1 MPDISNEELV
11 QKAVI
16 TADAL
21 ASSGKLNTAQS
32 NRFIDYVIDETALK
46 DNARIIRFRNEDL
59 DIDKIGVG
67 TRLAVPKS
75 EARDPGIRR
84 GVTTSKITLTP
95 KEIMVPFEIGDT
107 FREIN
112 IEGDSIEN
120 HIISMM
126 ARQAAND
133 IEELYING
141 NTLGP
146 AEIEGNIVPGGSDT
160 QYVKDSYL
168 ALFDGWLKLLDSA
181 NIVDAEGANIGLSV
195 LGKTFRAMPTKFRR
209 ILKDMRYYMAPDLEQ
224 IYYEK
229 LSTRAT
235 SLGDS
240 VAGGMGHRPF
250 GIPIVGVPLL
260 DFLPSITEHIA
271 LGDNAAGAVAL
282 ANAPVQ
288 NVIVTPIT
296 LDDTPTTPYVED
308 TAYTVDEANGTIT
321 PADGGGIESTTV
333 KVTYDANPQILL
345 THMNNFIVGI
355 GRDVRIEKDRDIFKG
370 VNQYAITLKVAVQ
383 IEELT
388 AAVKTRN
395 VGQGV

>member
-46 DNARIIRFRNEDL
+46 DNARIIRFRNESL

-67 TRLAVPKS
+67 ARLAVPKS

-146 AEIEGNIVPGGSDT
+146 AEIEGNIVPGGSAT
-160 QYVKDSYL
+160 QYIKDSYL

-195 LGKTFRAMPTKFRR
+195 LGRTFRAMPTKYRR
-209 ILKDMRYYMAPDLEQ
+209 ILKDMRFYMAPDLEQ

-260 DFLPSITEHIA
+260 DFLPSITEHHTFTV
-271 LGDNAAGAVAL
+271 GSTYSL

-288 NVIVTPIT
+288 NVVITPAT

-308 TAYTVDEANGTIT
+308 SAYTLNEATGLIT
-321 PADGGGIESTTV
+321 DIGNALGAAKI
-333 KVTYDANPQILL
+333 TYDANPQILL
-345 THMNNFIVGI
+345 THMNNLIVGI

>member
-46 DNARIIRFRNEDL
+46 DNARIIRFRNESL

-67 TRLAVPKS
+67 ARLAVPKS

-95 KEIMVPFEIGDT
+95 KEIMVSFEIGDT

-146 AEIEGNIVPGGSDT
+146 AEIEGNIVPGGSAT
-160 QYVKDSYL
+160 QYIKDSYL

-195 LGKTFRAMPTKFRR
+195 LGKTFRAMPTKYRR
-209 ILKDMRYYMAPDLEQ
+209 ILKDMRFYMAPDLEQ

-260 DFLPSITEHIA
+260 DFLPSITEHHTFTV
-271 LGDNAAGAVAL
+271 GSTYSL

-288 NVIVTPIT
+288 NVVITPAT

-308 TAYTVDEANGTIT
+308 TAYTLNEATGLIT
-321 PADGGGIESTTV
+321 DIGNALGAAKI
-333 KVTYDANPQILL
+333 TYDANPEILL
-345 THMNNFIVGI
+345 THMNNLIVGI

>member
-46 DNARIIRFRNEDL
+46 DNARIIRFRNESL

-67 TRLAVPKS
+67 ARLAVPKS

-146 AEIEGNIVPGGSDT
+146 AEIEGNIVPGGSAT
-160 QYVKDSYL
+160 QYIKDSYL

-195 LGKTFRAMPTKFRR
+195 LGKTFRAMPTKYRR
-209 ILKDMRYYMAPDLEQ
+209 ILKDMRFYMAPDLEQ

-260 DFLPSITEHIA
+260 DFLPSITEHHTFTV
-271 LGDNAAGAVAL
+271 GSTYSL

-288 NVIVTPIT
+288 NVVITPAT

-308 TAYTVDEANGTIT
+308 TAYTLNEATGLIT
-321 PADGGGIESTTV
+321 DIGNALGAAKI
-333 KVTYDANPQILL
+333 TYDANPEILL
-345 THMNNFIVGI
+345 THMNNLIVGI

>member
-84 GVTTSKITLTP
+84 GVSTSKITLTP

-146 AEIEGNIVPGGSDT
+146 AVIEGDIIPGGSTT
-160 QYVKDSYL
+160 QYIKDSYL

-271 LGDNAAGAVAL
+271 LEDYEDGAISL

-308 TAYTVDEANGTIT
+308 VAYTLDEANGTIT
-321 PADGGGIESTTV
+321 PVNDGGIENTTV

>member
-84 GVTTSKITLTP
+84 GVSTSKITLTP

-146 AEIEGNIVPGGSDT
+146 AVIEGDIIPGGSST
-160 QYVKDSYL
+160 QYIKDSYL
-168 ALFDGWLKLLDSA
+168 ALFDGWLKLLDNA

-260 DFLPSITEHIA
+260 DFLPSITEHIV
-271 LGDNAAGAVAL
+271 LEDYEDGAKPL

-321 PADGGGIESTTV
+321 PVNDGGIEGTTV

>member
-1 MPDISNEELV
+1 MKMPDISNEELV

-46 DNARIIRFRNEDL
+46 DNARIIRFRNESL

-67 TRLAVPKS
+67 ARLAVPKS

-146 AEIEGNIVPGGSDT
+146 AEIEGNIVPGGSAT
-160 QYVKDSYL
+160 QYIKDSYL

-195 LGKTFRAMPTKFRR
+195 LGRTFRAMPTKYRR
-209 ILKDMRYYMAPDLEQ
+209 ILKDMRFYMAPDLEQ

-260 DFLPSITEHIA
+260 DFLPSITEHHTFTV
-271 LGDNAAGAVAL
+271 GSTYSL

-288 NVIVTPIT
+288 NVVITPAT

-308 TAYTVDEANGTIT
+308 TAYMLNEATGLIT
-321 PADGGGIESTTV
+321 DIGNALGAAKI
-333 KVTYDANPQILL
+333 TYDANPEILL
-345 THMNNFIVGI
+345 THMNNLIVGI

>member
-46 DNARIIRFRNEDL
+46 DNARIIRFRNESL

-67 TRLAVPKS
+67 ARLAVPKS

-146 AEIEGNIVPGGSDT
+146 AEIEGNIVPGGSAT
-160 QYVKDSYL
+160 QYIKDSYL

-195 LGKTFRAMPTKFRR
+195 LGKTFRAMPTKYRR
-209 ILKDMRYYMAPDLEQ
+209 ILKDMRFYMAPDLEQ

-260 DFLPSITEHIA
+260 DFLPSITEHHTFTV
-271 LGDNAAGAVAL
+271 GSTYSL

-288 NVIVTPIT
+288 NVVITPAT

-308 TAYTVDEANGTIT
+308 TAYTLNEATGLIT
-321 PADGGGIESTTV
+321 DVGNALGAAKI
-333 KVTYDANPQILL
+333 TYDANPEILL
-345 THMNNFIVGI
+345 THMNNLIVGI

>member
-46 DNARIIRFRNEDL
+46 DNARIIRFRNESL

-67 TRLAVPKS
+67 ARLAVPKS

-146 AEIEGNIVPGGSDT
+146 AEIEGNIVPGGSAT
-160 QYVKDSYL
+160 QYIKDSYL

-195 LGKTFRAMPTKFRR
+195 LGRTFRAMPTKYRR
-209 ILKDMRYYMAPDLEQ
+209 ILKDMRFYMAPDLEQ

-260 DFLPSITEHIA
+260 DFLPSITEHHTFTV
-271 LGDNAAGAVAL
+271 GSTYSL

-288 NVIVTPIT
+288 NVVITPAT

-308 TAYTVDEANGTIT
+308 TAYTLNEATGLIT
-321 PADGGGIESTTV
+321 DIGNALGAAKI
-333 KVTYDANPQILL
+333 TYDANPEILL
-345 THMNNFIVGI
+345 THMNNLIVGI

>member
-1 MPDISNEELV
+1 MKMPDISNEELV

-46 DNARIIRFRNEDL
+46 DNARIIRFRNESL

-67 TRLAVPKS
+67 ARLAVPKS

-146 AEIEGNIVPGGSDT
+146 AEIEGNIVPGGSAT
-160 QYVKDSYL
+160 QYIKDSYL
-168 ALFDGWLKLLDSA
+168 ALFDGWLKFLDSA

-209 ILKDMRYYMAPDLEQ
+209 ILKDMRFYMAPDLEQ

-260 DFLPSITEHIA
+260 DFLPSITEHHTFTV
-271 LGDNAAGAVAL
+271 GSTYSL

-288 NVIVTPIT
+288 NVVITPAT

-308 TAYTVDEANGTIT
+308 SAYTLNEATGLIT
-321 PADGGGIESTTV
+321 DIGNALGAAKI
-333 KVTYDANPQILL
+333 TYDANPEILL
-345 THMNNFIVGI
+345 THMNNLIVGI

>member
-46 DNARIIRFRNEDL
+46 DNARIIRFRNESL

-67 TRLAVPKS
+67 ARLAVPKS

-146 AEIEGNIVPGGSDT
+146 AEIEGNIVPGGSAT
-160 QYVKDSYL
+160 QYIKDSYL

-195 LGKTFRAMPTKFRR
+195 FGKTFRAMPTKFRR
-209 ILKDMRYYMAPDLEQ
+209 ILKDMRFYMAPDLEQ

-260 DFLPSITEHIA
+260 DFLPSITEHVL
-271 LGDNAAGAVAL
+271 LGTYAAGAKPL

-288 NVIVTPIT
+288 NVVVTPVT

-308 TAYTVDEANGTIT
+308 THYTLDEANGTIR
-321 PADGGGIESTTV
+321 PASGQGLESITV

-345 THMNNFIVGI
+345 THMNNLIVGI

>member
-1 MPDISNEELV
+1 MKMPDISNEELV

-46 DNARIIRFRNEDL
+46 DNARIIRFRNESL

-67 TRLAVPKS
+67 ARLAVPKS

-146 AEIEGNIVPGGSDT
+146 AEIEGNIVPGGSAT
-160 QYVKDSYL
+160 QYIKDSYL

-195 LGKTFRAMPTKFRR
+195 LGRTFRAMPTKYRR
-209 ILKDMRYYMAPDLEQ
+209 ILKDMRFYMAPDLEQ

-260 DFLPSITEHIA
+260 DFLPSITEHHTFTV
-271 LGDNAAGAVAL
+271 GSTYSL

-288 NVIVTPIT
+288 NVVITPAT

-308 TAYTVDEANGTIT
+308 TAYTLNEATGLIT
-321 PADGGGIESTTV
+321 DIGNALGAAKI
-333 KVTYDANPQILL
+333 TYDANPEILL
-345 THMNNFIVGI
+345 THMNNLIVGI

>member
-16 TADAL
+16 TAADAL
-21 ASSGKLNTAQS
+21 ASSGKLNPAQS
-32 NRFIDYVIDETALK
+32 NRFIDYVVDETALK
-46 DNARIIRFRNEDL
+46 DNARIVRFRNESL
-59 DIDKIGVG
+59 EIDKIGVG
-67 TRLAVPKS
+67 SRLAVPKS

-84 GVTTSKITLTP
+84 GVSTSKITLTP

-112 IEGDSIEN
+112 IEGDSIED

-126 ARQAAND
+126 ARQTAND

-146 AEIEGNIVPGGSDT
+146 AVLEGNIIDGGSST
-160 QYVKDSYL
+160 KYVKDSYL
-168 ALFDGWLKLLDSA
+168 ALHNGWLKLLDSA
-181 NIVDAEGANIGLSV
+181 NIVDAEAANIGLSV
-195 LGKTFRAMPTKFRR
+195 FGKTFRALPTKFRR
-209 ILKDMRYYMAPDLEQ
+209 VLKDLRYFMSPDLEQ

-235 SLGDS
+235 TLGDS

-250 GIPIVGVPLL
+250 GIPIVRVPLF
-260 DFLPSITEHIA
+260 DFLPRVVEHNTFTT
-271 LGDNAAGAVAL
+271 GSTFAL
-282 ANAPVQ
+282 ANAPVS
-288 NVIVTPIT
+288 NVVITPAT
-296 LDDTPTTPYVED
+296 LADTPTTPYAE
-308 TAYTVDEANGTIT
+308 TSTYTVDYTNGVIT
-321 PADGGGIESTTV
+321 NVSTGINGAM
-333 KVTYDANPQILL
+333 KITYDANPQMIL

-395 VGQGV
+395 IGQGV

>member
-21 ASSGKLNTAQS
+21 ATSGKLNPAQS
-32 NRFIDYVIDETALK
+32 NRFIDYVVDETALK
-46 DNARIIRFRNEDL
+46 DNARIVRFRNESL
-59 DIDKIGVG
+59 EIDKIGVG
-67 TRLAVPKS
+67 SRLAVPKS

-112 IEGDSIEN
+112 IEGDSIED

-126 ARQAAND
+126 ARQTAND
-133 IEELYING
+133 IEELYLNG
-141 NTLGP
+141 NSLGP
-146 AEIEGNIVPGGSDT
+146 AVIEGNIVPGGSST
-160 QYVKDSYL
+160 QYIKDSYL
-168 ALFDGWLKLLDSA
+168 ALHDGWLKLLDSA
-181 NIVDAEGANIGLSV
+181 NIVDAEAANIGLSV
-195 LGKTFRAMPTKFRR
+195 FGKTFRALPTKYRR
-209 ILKDMRYYMAPDLEQ
+209 VLKDLRYFMSPDLEQ

-235 SLGDS
+235 TLGDS

-250 GIPIVGVPLL
+250 GIPIVRVPLF
-260 DFLPSITEHIA
+260 DFLPSITEHITI
-271 LGDNAAGAVAL
+271 GSGATVAL

-288 NVIVTPIT
+288 NVIVTSQS
-296 LDDTPTTPYVED
+296 LADTPTTPYTE
-308 TAYTVDEANGTIT
+308 TTHYTVDYTNGTIT
-321 PADGGGIESTTV
+321 DVGGALGGTA
-333 KVTYDANPQILL
+333 KVTYDANPQMIL

-388 AAVKTRN
+388 AAVKTHN
-395 VGQGV
+395 IGQGV

>member
-260 DFLPSITEHIA
+260 DFLPSVTEHNVFSS
-271 LGDNAAGAVAL
+271 GEVYSL

-288 NVIVTPIT
+288 NVIVTPAT

-308 TAYTVDEANGTIT
+308 TDYTLDEANGIVTDI
-321 PADGGGIESTTV
+321 GGALGTAKI
-333 KVTYDANPQILL
+333 TYDANPQILL

>member
-84 GVTTSKITLTP
+84 GVSTSKITLTP

-146 AEIEGNIVPGGSDT
+146 AVIEGNIIPDGSTT
-160 QYVKDSYL
+160 QYIKDSYL

-260 DFLPSITEHIA
+260 DFLPSITEH
-271 LGDNAAGAVAL
+271 NVFSSTEVYPL

-288 NVIVTPIT
+288 NVIVTPAT

-308 TAYTVDEANGTIT
+308 TDYTLDEANGIVTDI
-321 PADGGGIESTTV
+321 GGHLSTA
-333 KVTYDANPQILL
+333 KITYDANPEILL
-345 THMNNFIVGI
+345 THKNNFIVGI

>member
-46 DNARIIRFRNEDL
+46 DNARIIRFRNESL

-67 TRLAVPKS
+67 ARLAVPKS

-146 AEIEGNIVPGGSDT
+146 AEIEGNIVPGGSAT
-160 QYVKDSYL
+160 QYIKDSYL

-195 LGKTFRAMPTKFRR
+195 LGRTFRAMPTKFRR
-209 ILKDMRYYMAPDLEQ
+209 ILKDMRFYMAPDLEQ

-260 DFLPSITEHIA
+260 DFLPSITEHHTFTS
-271 LGDNAAGAVAL
+271 GSTYSL

-288 NVIVTPIT
+288 NVVITPAT

-308 TAYTVDEANGTIT
+308 TAYTLNEATGLIT
-321 PADGGGIESTTV
+321 DIGNALGAAKI
-333 KVTYDANPQILL
+333 TYDANPQILL
-345 THMNNFIVGI
+345 THMNNLIVGI

>member
-84 GVTTSKITLTP
+84 GVSTSKITLTP

-260 DFLPSITEHIA
+260 DFLPSITEHIT